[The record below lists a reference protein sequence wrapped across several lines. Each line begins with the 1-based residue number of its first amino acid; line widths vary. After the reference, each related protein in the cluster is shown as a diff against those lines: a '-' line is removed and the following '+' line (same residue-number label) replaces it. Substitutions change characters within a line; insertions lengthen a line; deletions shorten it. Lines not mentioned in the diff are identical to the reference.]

1 MYSPGV
7 LKVAVVAAFPSLS
20 SGGLGFS
27 KLTGPGPRNSLQK
40 MLAGGPRRGRASGGC
55 LPSSV
60 THRISGSASPGLA
73 VNDAAIPRGGPANAG
88 PSGRNLT
95 VGGVLPMPASLL
107 GSTIHSG
114 FKRIGMDVVFPFAV
128 MVQVMFLCP

>member
-20 SGGLGFS
+20 TGGRGLS
-27 KLTGPGPRNSLQK
+27 KPTGPGPRNSLQK
-40 MLAGGPRRGRASGGC
+40 LLAGGPRRGRASGGC
-55 LPSSV
+55 LLSSV

-73 VNDAAIPRGGPANAG
+73 VNDSAIPRGGPANAG

-95 VGGVLPMPASLL
+95 IGGILPTPASL
-107 GSTIHSG
+107 
-114 FKRIGMDVVFPFAV
+114 
-128 MVQVMFLCP
+128 

>member
-27 KLTGPGPRNSLQK
+27 KLTGPGPRNSLQE
-40 MLAGGPRRGRASGGC
+40 MLAGGPRRGRATGVC

-60 THRISGSASPGLA
+60 THGISGSASPGLA
-73 VNDAAIPRGGPANAG
+73 AKDGALPPGGPAHAG
-88 PSGRNLT
+88 PSIEHLT
-95 VGGVLPMPASLL
+95 LGG
-107 GSTIHSG
+107 
-114 FKRIGMDVVFPFAV
+114 
-128 MVQVMFLCP
+128 QCPRP